1 MCIPHQKRGRSS
13 SMKNTRSLRH
23 SGPGRTVMDS
33 QDYFKFVSRQVNI
46 PALNMRVCDL
56 LHPQAT
62 DYLGLVYHLYD
73 SDGTD
78 SETEEEKRV
87 QRQKLAELHCRLK

>member
-1 MCIPHQKRGRSS
+1 M
-13 SMKNTRSLRH
+13 
-23 SGPGRTVMDS
+23 
-33 QDYFKFVSRQVNI
+33 
-46 PALNMRVCDL
+46 